1 MTSRLQARLLAQ
13 RALFQRLQSSK
24 KRSKL
29 QAGFTLIELL
39 IVVIIIGI
47 LASIAL
53 PAFLN
58 QRDKAELEGAKSESR
73 SFINACLAANLTD
86 EAGPT
91 GPDGSTACP
100 DEATL
105 TTPGDITVT
114 SSTNTGSRTC
124 TVTMTSGGGISN
136 VDCAA

>member
-13 RALFQRLQSSK
+13 RALFQRLQASK
-24 KRSKL
+24 KRRKL

-47 LASIAL
+47 LASISL

-58 QRDKAELEGAKSESR
+58 QRDRAEIEGAKSEAR
-73 SFINACLAANLTD
+73 SFINACLAANLTGD
-86 EAGPT
+86 GAPV
-91 GPDGSTACP
+91 GPDGTAACP

-105 TTPGDITVT
+105 TTAGDISVT
-114 SSTNTGSRTC
+114 SSAGTGSRTC
-124 TVTMTSGGGISN
+124 TVTMTAGGGISD
-136 VDCAA
+136 VDCT